1 LEDSHAAVAW
11 VVDAKKGQV
20 SQVFGDEQS
29 GKFFAVALNDVYDE
43 AFVPVRD
50 PQLNATYTARARNDK
65 KAAALMEQYNGK
77 ASDLAGYAKLLGVTP
92 DTTDVNF
99 GQVQVPGIGIYEAEI
114 LGKVAN
120 AKAGQFLGPVKGNNA
135 IVFMQVTEVA
145 PAARPYDATQDQAR
159 YNQQRGA
166 QRMMGNM
173 EAIML
178 GNKKVKNNMTTFF
191 K

>member
-1 LEDSHAAVAW
+1 
-11 VVDAKKGQV
+11 
-20 SQVFGDEQS
+20 
-29 GKFFAVALNDVYDE
+29 
-43 AFVPVRD
+43 
-50 PQLNATYTARARNDK
+50 
-65 KAAALMEQYNGK
+65 M
-77 ASDLAGYAKLLGVTP
+77 
-92 DTTDVNF
+92 
-99 GQVQVPGIGIYEAEI
+99 PGIGIYEAEI
-114 LGKVAN
+114 LGNVAN

-135 IVFMQVTEVA
+135 IVIMQVTEVA
-145 PAARPYDATQDQAR
+145 PAVRPYDATQDQAR